1 MGFCSNFNL
10 PPKGG
15 GGTCRFPPALLV
27 CCRFPCQMGLP
38 DIAEV
43 LCCNAVVLQQSCQ
56 PCGFFKSW
64 RNIVNAVKLCLSPN
78 SRYPVLRPFSRF
90 GPGNNVVNHLLYTP
104 LSSSGRFFPYFV
116 PCHSSS
122 GRSNARHKGSPRPP
136 SHKIL
141 RNPFYAQKRVRHVK
155 SCRTGSKNFPADGLA
170 SAGTNYF
177 IKAVSISEHAS
188 SMQPGQLRRIL
199 PSAMPLSSRHR

>member
-10 PPKGG
+10 PPKGR
-15 GGTCRFPPALLV
+15 GGTCPFPPALFV
-27 CCRFPCQMGLP
+27 CWPFPCPIVPPHIPGGL
-38 DIAEV
+38 
-43 LCCNAVVLQQSCQ
+43 CFNARVPPPSCQ
-56 PCGFFKSW
+56 TCGFFKSW

-90 GPGNNVVNHLLYTP
+90 GLGNNVVNHLLYTP

-122 GRSNARHKGSPRPP
+122 GRSHARHNGSSRPP